1 MSTTKFADVKGVDEA
16 KAELEEVVDYLR
28 NPQRFT
34 TLGGKLPKGVLLV
47 GCAPHLFL
55 TFLALGQTITS
66 LAPAAAVR
74 GHGSTESAGCQ
85 KHDVR
90 MALHF
95 DWWAGAHAVLLG

>member
-55 TFLALGQTITS
+55 TFLALGQTITEAWPLLLLSGGMGALS
-66 LAPAAAVR
+66 L
-74 GHGSTESAGCQ
+74 CQ

-90 MALHF
+90 MAVHF
-95 DWWAGAHAVLLG
+95 DWWSGAHAVLLG